1 MTLLFLWEIEL
12 LQLLVQVKFISILLF
27 PSLLVLFRV
36 LLVDNLIK
44 MQQREEKQLEFAIEN
59 IIQRVND
66 LKSSIGSM
74 IMKIE
79 TEYETLNW
87 PNFLDNY
94 ALIAGQLT
102 ALTKVLSHDK
112 CPLLRNLTLLP
123 LMLSPE
129 RDEQL
134 IQITEGRITT
144 FAHDLV
150 PDYLRT
156 KLEPM
161 AESKMLQVEHKAA
174 NLTYENAQKQIAAYQ
189 KVVLHVWDIVNKAR
203 EEWEVE
209 SSSRGNTQ
217 QNSSVTDTHL
227 LVAAVGMG
235 KGLKMGSNGGNPT
248 SGGMMVAPQ
257 NRAGSGSIP
266 IPSNTQS
273 MPMNKAPSTIKTN
286 IKSAA
291 QIHPYGR

>member
-1 MTLLFLWEIEL
+1 
-12 LQLLVQVKFISILLF
+12 
-27 PSLLVLFRV
+27 
-36 LLVDNLIK
+36 
-44 MQQREEKQLEFAIEN
+44 MQQREEKQLEFALEN
-59 IIQRVND
+59 IVQRVND
-66 LKSSIGSM
+66 LKASIASM

-94 ALIAGQLT
+94 ALISGQLT

-123 LMLSPE
+123 LLLSPE

-134 IQITEGRITT
+134 VQLTEGRVTT

-235 KGLKMGSNGGNPT
+235 KGLKMGPNPNGGNPT
-248 SGGMMVAPQ
+248 SGGMMVSSQ
-257 NRAGSGSIP
+257 GRSNVSGSIP
-266 IPSNTQS
+266 IPPNTQS